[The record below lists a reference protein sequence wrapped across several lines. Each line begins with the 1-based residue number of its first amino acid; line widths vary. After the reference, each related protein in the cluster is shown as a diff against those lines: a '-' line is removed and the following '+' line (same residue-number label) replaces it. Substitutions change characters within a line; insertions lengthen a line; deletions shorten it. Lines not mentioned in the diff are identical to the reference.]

1 MDHSGFTEIAQ
12 LISLVIELKETFG
25 EGWMKVFEALMG
37 ALLLLG
43 LLPKALKAWVSKKNP
58 MCAISSTT

>member
-43 LLPKALKAWVSKKNP
+43 LLPKKKPYVCNLLNN
-58 MCAISSTT
+58 MIFYT